1 MKNITVSHIYCV
13 YYRVMSRA
21 KVPLKESLIILENL
35 LEIILISSPFLYLYV
50 ILSLIIVGV
59 GKHTL

>member
-1 MKNITVSHIYCV
+1 
-13 YYRVMSRA
+13 MSRA